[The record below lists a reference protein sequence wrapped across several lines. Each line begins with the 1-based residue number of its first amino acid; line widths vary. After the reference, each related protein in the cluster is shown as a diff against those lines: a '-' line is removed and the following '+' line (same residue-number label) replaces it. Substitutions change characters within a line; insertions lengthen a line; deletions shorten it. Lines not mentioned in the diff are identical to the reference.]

1 MIDLTY
7 FQIAEW
13 RLLEWEQLY
22 SPLNVVG
29 ELQKMK
35 QWLDANPR
43 RRKKNYNRFIIN
55 WLNKESARVERQAVE
70 ARSYSRVGTY
80 QGTGQHATPKRAE
93 EVLAMIE
100 RQRKAAQ

>member
-1 MIDLTY
+1 
-7 FQIAEW
+7 
-13 RLLEWEQLY
+13 
-22 SPLNVVG
+22 
-29 ELQKMK
+29 MK

-70 ARSYSRVGTY
+70 ARSYARVGHY
-80 QGTGQHATPKRAE
+80 EGTGEHASPERVQ

-100 RQRKAAQ
+100 RQRAKK